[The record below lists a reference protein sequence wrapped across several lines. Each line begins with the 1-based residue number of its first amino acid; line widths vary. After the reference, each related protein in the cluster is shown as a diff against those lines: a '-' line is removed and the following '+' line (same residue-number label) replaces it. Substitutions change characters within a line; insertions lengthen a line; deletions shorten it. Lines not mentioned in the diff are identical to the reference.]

1 MRRIVYILY
10 ILNSCDR
17 TKRTKDNNKYVI
29 LYSTF
34 LRFFIRSYFA
44 GRSLQYLFFIYIV
57 YSHKN
62 FYKVY
67 TL

>member
-1 MRRIVYILY
+1 MRRILYILY
-10 ILNSCDR
+10 ISSCDR
-17 TKRTKDNNKYVI
+17 TKNTKDNNKYVI

-44 GRSLQYLFFIYIV
+44 GKSLQYLFFIYIV

-62 FYKVY
+62 FYTVY